1 MSELQTLPAPTL
13 DVGVPK
19 EDKWRREQRAFQ
31 RLLPNLLHTHA
42 GKYVAIHDE
51 QVVDTDPDLVALGR
65 RVYRRHGY
73 IPIYMD
79 LVAEKPIIVRIPHYR
94 IIGKA

>member
-1 MSELQTLPAPTL
+1 MSEPLTLPAPVL
-13 DVGVPK
+13 DVGVPI

-31 RLLPNLLHTHA
+31 RLLPDLLHTHA

-51 QVVDTDPDLVALGR
+51 QVVDTDGDLVTLGR
-65 RVYRRHGY
+65 RVYRRYGY

-79 LVAEKPIIVRIPHYR
+79 LVAEKPVIVRIPHYR
-94 IIGKA
+94 VIGKA